1 MMLYNSYIEFRY
13 VNDHK
18 GQQSEITHRMPL
30 DQSLSDI
37 LENFERFLHG
47 VGYLFTGTLDIVD
60 SEDSDDI
67 SEYKKIM
74 D

>member
-13 VNDHK
+13 VNNHK
-18 GQQSEITHRMPL
+18 GQESEITHRIPL
-30 DQSLSDI
+30 DQSLNDV
-37 LENFERFLHG
+37 LENFQMFLHG
-47 VGYLFTGTLDIVD
+47 IGYLFTGTIDLVQP
-60 SEDSDDI
+60 EDSDDI